1 MIRVITLDREYG
13 SGGPAI
19 AQRLADRLGWALWDE
34 RLTREIARLTECD
47 PAVVAGREERGDP
60 MYYRLFKS
68 FLRGSFEGNLQAQ
81 RLKPVDADRILE
93 VTGHVVRGAGAA
105 GNCVIVGRGSAYFLR
120 DRADAYHV
128 FVYAPFD
135 EKIRRERRAGR
146 SEFRFFEIL
155 RRDFADDV
163 FKPLGKYSFERAAKK
178 NSACGHCGDASV
190 VAVDE
195 RCD

>member
-93 VTGHVVRGAGAA
+93 VTGHRGHRSDISTV
-105 GNCVIVGRGSAYFLR
+105 NS
-120 DRADAYHV
+120 RASR
-128 FVYAPFD
+128 F
-135 EKIRRERRAGR
+135 RRELSGLLSRPRAR
-146 SEFRFFEIL
+146 
-155 RRDFADDV
+155 
-163 FKPLGKYSFERAAKK
+163 
-178 NSACGHCGDASV
+178 N
-190 VAVDE
+190 
-195 RCD
+195 